1 MNVKENITKLHPNC
15 KSVVISLP
23 IVRTDKKEVNNILKK
38 FNNILKQEERNVIFH
53 NNISASHLHRH
64 GLHFNLNDPIILAGN
79 LLSRIRTFWHN
90 QDSSKET
97 NLSNDCNGSNII
109 NSSNYKSLINDNS
122 AIELGSVK
130 SVLKRLCS
138 NHFQQIVI
146 DHLNISSIRNKFDIV
161 KPILLDDTY
170 IFIVTETKLGD
181 SFQASQLIMK
191 VLARHLD

>member
-138 NHFQQIVI
+138 NHLQQIVI
-146 DHLNISSIRNKFDIV
+146 GHLNINSIRNKFDIV
-161 KPILLDDTY
+161 KPILLDDTD
-170 IFIVTETKLGD
+170 IFIVTGTKLGD

>member
-15 KSVVISLP
+15 KSVVVSLP

-146 DHLNISSIRNKFDIV
+146 DHLNINSIRNKFDIV

>member
-146 DHLNISSIRNKFDIV
+146 DHLNINSIRNKFDIV